1 MNDRDPLTLRTKQF
15 TWNAA
20 RYKRQ
25 QDVTPGCAE
34 DLFLIDRV
42 TRVVDYQMHS
52 RRLGNAILH
61 SIIPLN

>member
-20 RYKRQ
+20 RYKR